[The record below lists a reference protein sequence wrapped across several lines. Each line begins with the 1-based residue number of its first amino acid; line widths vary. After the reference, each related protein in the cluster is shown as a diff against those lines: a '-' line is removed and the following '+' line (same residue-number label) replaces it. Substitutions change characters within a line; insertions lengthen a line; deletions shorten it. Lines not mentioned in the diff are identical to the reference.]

1 MNYSLVDDC
10 FTACYVSEKDF
21 IPYEDKKQMEE
32 YSKKFNFKINLVNH
46 KSAQFVFQNQQ
57 DLDKFLEEMN

>member
-32 YSKKFNFKINLVNH
+32 CSKKI
-46 KSAQFVFQNQQ
+46 
-57 DLDKFLEEMN
+57 